1 MQNDAA
7 HIQEVLTNAVAAAVM
22 APSSHNSQPW
32 HFRIIGNRLDVFA
45 DGNRHLPV
53 IDAEGRQQLQS
64 VGCALFN
71 ARIAIRAM
79 GYSDVVTTVFCDRDE
94 PGLVASLCLGPPHIT
109 TPTDHLLMQALPL
122 RHTNRRAFL
131 PRPVAAHDTD
141 VMAGAA
147 AEEGAMFVRLDPEH
161 KKQLAR
167 IVEQADELQLGD
179 PAFRDELS
187 KWLIPFG
194 SRRKDGIPF
203 VEKEYGSNMPFT
215 MMHTL
220 RSPGLGA
227 KFGSMEE
234 MLVDGSPMVAVI
246 GTRTD
251 DKDAWIACGQALES
265 VLLHGTS
272 RGLSAAF
279 LNQALELPEMRARVA
294 DLVPDI
300 GFPQMV
306 LRMGVPAEPIHHPA
320 PRRDLSDVL
329 EIRS

>member
-1 MQNDAA
+1 MQTGTARA
-7 HIQEVLTNAVAAAVM
+7 QEVLTNAVAAAVM
-22 APSSHNSQPW
+22 APSAHNSQPW
-32 HFRIIGNRLDVFA
+32 HFRIIGSRLDVFV
-45 DGNRHLPV
+45 DGDRHLQV

-71 ARIAIRAM
+71 ARVAVRAM
-79 GYSDVVTTVFCDRDE
+79 GFSDVVTTVFRDRDE

-109 TPTDHLLMQALPL
+109 TSTDHLLMQALPL

-131 PRPVAAHDTD
+131 PRPVASHDSE

-147 AEEGAMFVRLDPEH
+147 AIEGAVFVRLHPEH
-161 KKQLAR
+161 KKQLAK
-167 IVEQADELQLGD
+167 IVEKADELQLGD

-227 KFGSMEE
+227 KFGTMEE
-234 MLVDGSPMVAVI
+234 MLVGGSPMVAVI

-251 DKDAWIACGQALES
+251 DRDAWIACGQALEA
-265 VLLHGTS
+265 VLLHGTA

-279 LNQALELPEMRARVA
+279 MNQALELPEMRARVA
-294 DLVPDI
+294 ELVPEMQ
-300 GFPQMV
+300 FPQMV
-306 LRMGVPAEPIHHPA
+306 LRMGVPAEPLHHPA

-329 EIRS
+329 EICS